1 MPNREKSSRALM
13 SRSCNAVGGFYI
25 DSDRIFGWREKQIGA
40 YHVSLFLETT
50 NVWEKK
56 NYVQYPNIIQC

>member
-1 MPNREKSSRALM
+1 MPDREKSSRALM

-25 DSDRIFGWREKQIGA
+25 DSERIFGWREKQIGA

-50 NVWEKK
+50 NAWEKK
-56 NYVQYPNIIQC
+56 N